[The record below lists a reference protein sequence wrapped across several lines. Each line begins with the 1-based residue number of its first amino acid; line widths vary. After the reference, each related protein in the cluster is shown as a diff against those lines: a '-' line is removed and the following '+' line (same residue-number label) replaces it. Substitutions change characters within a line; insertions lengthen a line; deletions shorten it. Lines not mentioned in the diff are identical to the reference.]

1 FTNAMLKRHGMS
13 LEGMRVA
20 VSGAGT
26 VAQFTIEKCLELGAK
41 VVTASDSGGPVVDEA
56 GFTTEK
62 LARLTE
68 IKNNYGRIE
77 EYAKEF
83 GLPYLEGQQPWAVAV
98 DIA

>member
-1 FTNAMLKRHGMS
+1 
-13 LEGMRVA
+13 
-20 VSGAGT
+20 
-26 VAQFTIEKCLELGAK
+26 QFTIEKCLELGAK
-41 VVTASDSGGPVVDEA
+41 VVTASDSGGTVVDEA

-83 GLPYLEGQQPWAVAV
+83 GLTYLEGQQPWAVAV
-98 DIA
+98 DIALPCATQNELDLDAAKVLIKNGVKA

>member
-1 FTNAMLKRHGMS
+1 GGSLIRPEATGYGLVYFTNAMLKRHGMS

-20 VSGAGT
+20 VSGAGN

-41 VVTASDSGGPVVDEA
+41 VVTASDSGGTVVDEA

-68 IKNNYGRIE
+68 I
-77 EYAKEF
+77 
-83 GLPYLEGQQPWAVAV
+83 
-98 DIA
+98 